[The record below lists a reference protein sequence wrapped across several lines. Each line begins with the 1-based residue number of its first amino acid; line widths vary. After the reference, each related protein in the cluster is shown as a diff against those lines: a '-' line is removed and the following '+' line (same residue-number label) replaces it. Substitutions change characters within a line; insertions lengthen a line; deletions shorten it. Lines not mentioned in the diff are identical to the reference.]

1 MPKLEAYSRDL
12 PYSYALGIF
21 PAMECLSA
29 RPQACQ
35 RLLVHSEAGDSE
47 GVRKLIAAAQAHG
60 VRIEQADRM
69 LGRLSGKENCYAA
82 MVFAKQQD
90 ALDAHKPHLVLHH
103 PSDGGNAGTMLRT
116 CLALG
121 VRDVAIIRPAVD
133 IYDPRVVRASMG
145 ALLHLNIA
153 HYDDFAAYRA
163 VYAAHAVY
171 PLMLDGAKPLDEV
184 ARQVRTPYAL
194 VLGNEAT
201 GLPPEFAQAGQTVRI
216 PQSERV
222 DSLNVAV
229 AAAIGLYAFRQAEG
243 AFDGARVK
251 EDI

>member
-1 MPKLEAYSRDL
+1 MPKLETYSRDL

-21 PAMECLSA
+21 PAMECLIA
-29 RPQACQ
+29 RPDACQ
-35 RLLVHSEAGDSE
+35 RLLVHSGAEASE
-47 GVRKLIAAAQAHG
+47 GVAKLIVAAEAHG
-60 VRIEQADRM
+60 VRVEQADRV
-69 LGRLSGKENCYAA
+69 LGKLSGKENCYAA

-90 ALDAHKPHLVLHH
+90 ALNATRPHVVLHH

-145 ALLHLNIA
+145 AMLHMRVA

-163 VYAAHAVY
+163 AYPDHTVY

-184 ARQVRTPYAL
+184 AARVQTPYAL

-201 GLPPEFAQAGQTVRI
+201 GLPVEFAQYGQTVRI
-216 PQSERV
+216 AQSEQV

-229 AAAIGLYAFRQAEG
+229 AAAIGLYAFRRAEG